1 MSTKK
6 SKSIVIHD
14 FIMEN
19 FENGEAF
26 RFDVLSGKTQLKTVS
41 SNVND
46 NYLCPQTTQT
56 TQKLLYLFVFVIWL
70 LMNKF
75 LSIQP
80 N

>member
-1 MSTKK
+1 MKK

-26 RFDVLSGKTQLKTVS
+26 RFDVLSGKTQMKTVS
-41 SNVND
+41 SNVNANVNA

-56 TQKLLYLFVFVIWL
+56 TQKDYIYPYLSL
-70 LMNKF
+70 GLPE
-75 LSIQP
+75 SET
-80 N
+80 